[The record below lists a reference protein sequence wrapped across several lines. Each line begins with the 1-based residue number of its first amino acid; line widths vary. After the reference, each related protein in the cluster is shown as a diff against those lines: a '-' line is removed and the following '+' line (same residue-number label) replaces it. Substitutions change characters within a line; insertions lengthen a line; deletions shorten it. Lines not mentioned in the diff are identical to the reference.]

1 MNESLFCLFCSLLLW
16 ELVVVL
22 LLPSTYFSLSLP
34 TLILQLNLNEIP
46 REESDNTWKGISR
59 FSAGFPLI
67 LPYVYIN
74 GHTMAATLQKMYWF
88 KLHTSIYFLFL
99 GKSIS
104 LLNLQKIGKYMYVYY
119 SCSFFQKIVQKIN
132 YKWFSIQHINL
143 AHIELLIIQPESIT
157 L

>member
-1 MNESLFCLFCSLLLW
+1 MNESLFSLFCSLLLW
-16 ELVVVL
+16 ELVVL
-22 LLPSTYFSLSLP
+22 LLPSTYFSSRISLSLP

-88 KLHTSIYFLFL
+88 KLHTSIYFSTKLAENRQIHVCIHIADGRMVFD
-99 GKSIS
+99 I
-104 LLNLQKIGKYMYVYY
+104 YPYCVYY
-119 SCSFFQKIVQKIN
+119 VCNCRTFLYVVPK
-132 YKWFSIQHINL
+132 
-143 AHIELLIIQPESIT
+143 LLFY
-157 L
+157 

>member
-1 MNESLFCLFCSLLLW
+1 MNESLFSLFCSLLLW

-88 KLHTSIYFLFL
+88 KLHTSIYFSTKLAENRQIHVCIHIADGRMVFD
-99 GKSIS
+99 I
-104 LLNLQKIGKYMYVYY
+104 YPYCVYY
-119 SCSFFQKIVQKIN
+119 VCNCRTFLYVVPK
-132 YKWFSIQHINL
+132 
-143 AHIELLIIQPESIT
+143 LLFY
-157 L
+157 

>member
-1 MNESLFCLFCSLLLW
+1 MVVGERDEWITFFSVLFTIILRTSSSIATHDCYY
-16 ELVVVL
+16 LV
-22 LLPSTYFSLSLP
+22 PTSLSLP

-88 KLHTSIYFLFL
+88 KLHTSIYFSTKLAENRQIHVCIHIADGRMVFD
-99 GKSIS
+99 I
-104 LLNLQKIGKYMYVYY
+104 YPYCVYY
-119 SCSFFQKIVQKIN
+119 VCNCRTFLYVVPK
-132 YKWFSIQHINL
+132 
-143 AHIELLIIQPESIT
+143 LLFY
-157 L
+157 

>member
-1 MNESLFCLFCSLLLW
+1 MNESLFSLFCSLLLW
-16 ELVVVL
+16 ELVVW
-22 LLPSTYFSLSLP
+22 LLPSTYFSSRISLSLSLYLP

-88 KLHTSIYFLFL
+88 KLHTSIYFSTKLAENRQIHVCIHIADGRMVFD
-99 GKSIS
+99 I
-104 LLNLQKIGKYMYVYY
+104 YPYCVYY
-119 SCSFFQKIVQKIN
+119 VCNCRTFLYVVPK
-132 YKWFSIQHINL
+132 
-143 AHIELLIIQPESIT
+143 LLFY
-157 L
+157 